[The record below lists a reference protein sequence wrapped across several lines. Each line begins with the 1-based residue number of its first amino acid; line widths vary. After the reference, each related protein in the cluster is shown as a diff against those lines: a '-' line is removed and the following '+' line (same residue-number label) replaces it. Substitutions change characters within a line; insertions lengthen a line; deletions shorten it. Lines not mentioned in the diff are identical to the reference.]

1 MCKVFNSDPWE
12 CQATFCQIFLICL
25 LFFVFYSPFCCMNL
39 NNEAL
44 HFIPSA
50 TTGLTSVFIIMVWFV
65 GLTDGNSSKIMLHL
79 TQNNNNLIKFEE
91 LQNQSW
97 NHTLTPSR
105 NCKICPKVT
114 APLIEQLLAPC
125 HCPSS
130 SARDHSVLSH
140 CRCSSA
146 GQ

>member
-1 MCKVFNSDPWE
+1 MVTE
-12 CQATFCQIFLICL
+12 IQTFGKIFTSGAQSSETCLPFCHIFLICL

-50 TTGLTSVFIIMVWFV
+50 TTGLTSVLLIMVWFV
-65 GLTDGNSSKIMLHL
+65 GLTDGNSSKIILHL
-79 TQNNNNLIKFEE
+79 TQNNNNLIKFDE

-105 NCKICPKVT
+105 NHKIGPKVT
-114 APLIEQLLAPC
+114 APLF
-125 HCPSS
+125 
-130 SARDHSVLSH
+130 SAND
-140 CRCSSA
+140 
-146 GQ
+146 